1 MSEFC
6 SKRRPLLLEV
16 NWPHNFNNCNHHSFL
31 VVTTARPSRTPLS
44 LLRPEPSIER
54 KSAPE
59 VSFLNFVIIRTNVV
73 SDPIFYIF
81 FFKQTC
87 FPVFFKLDI
96 FIKILFP
103 SPSLCFVI
111 VKNCRIFSYSFLKVP
126 NFSLITQTIDIFN
139 KESLVSLGAQGSLVT
154 TFATAGTCDGGI
166 FTFEKT
172 TGHFLRTGRETA
184 LELSSNTPGITKE
197 CVLLCLGKGK
207 E

>member
-1 MSEFC
+1 M
-6 SKRRPLLLEV
+6 
-16 NWPHNFNNCNHHSFL
+16 
-31 VVTTARPSRTPLS
+31 TAQPFRTPLS
-44 LLRPEPSIER
+44 LLRLEPSTGR

-59 VSFLNFVIIRTNVV
+59 VSNQDECVLRCN
-73 SDPIFYIF
+73 IFYIL

-87 FPVFFKLDI
+87 FPVFIKLDI

-103 SPSLCFVI
+103 SPSLSFVI

-207 E
+207 EWRGII

>member
-1 MSEFC
+1 M
-6 SKRRPLLLEV
+6 
-16 NWPHNFNNCNHHSFL
+16 
-31 VVTTARPSRTPLS
+31 TAQPFRTPLS
-44 LLRPEPSIER
+44 LLRLEPSTGR

-59 VSFLNFVIIRTNVV
+59 VSNQDECVLCCN
-73 SDPIFYIF
+73 IFYIL

-87 FPVFFKLDI
+87 FPVFIKLDI

-111 VKNCRIFSYSFLKVP
+111 VKNCRIFSYKILKVP

-139 KESLVSLGAQGSLVT
+139 KESLVSVVHSRALSKHP
-154 TFATAGTCDGGI
+154 TAGTCDGGI

-207 E
+207 EWRGII

>member
-1 MSEFC
+1 MLF
-6 SKRRPLLLEV
+6 EV

-139 KESLVSLGAQGSLVT
+139 KESLVSVVHHSRAEPCQNIPLQVLVT
-154 TFATAGTCDGGI
+154 AAFSLSRRQLDTSSGLDERRPWSYLQT
-166 FTFEKT
+166 
-172 TGHFLRTGRETA
+172 RRE
-184 LELSSNTPGITKE
+184 
-197 CVLLCLGKGK
+197 
-207 E
+207 